1 MPEALDRI
9 LELRKLL
16 EQYNREYYINDN
28 PSVPDS
34 EYDRLM
40 VELKNLEKAN
50 PQYDDPNSPTN
61 RVGGS
66 VSTGFNKIVHA
77 RSMLSLA
84 DVFSYEEL
92 ADFCRKVEDEVGK
105 TQYCVELKIDGL
117 AMSVIY
123 RNGRFIQAVT
133 RGDGVTGE
141 DVTNNV
147 RTVRSL
153 PMSIDFTGELDIRG
167 EIYMPRKSFRAL
179 NAQREKEGQDLFA
192 NPRNAAAGSIRQLD
206 SAIAASRGLDG
217 FWYHVPQADQWVS
230 KHSEALKMIE
240 DLGFKVNPLRRICN
254 NIDEIW
260 AFISEMAE
268 KRDSL
273 EYDIDGMVIKVDDLA
288 AQRQLGFTAKY
299 PKWAIAY
306 KFPAE
311 EVITTVEDIFCT
323 VGRTGRVTPNARF
336 VPVEIAQTTVEFAS
350 LHNEDYIKAKD
361 IRVSDSVIVHKAGD
375 IIPEVVR
382 VVIDRRRADSVP
394 YVFPKYCPVCGMP
407 LHRFEG
413 ESDNYCLNVECE
425 ARVVES
431 IAHFCSRDAMNIEG
445 LGTKKVEQLHNA
457 GLLKRIE
464 DIYNLRFER
473 ERLMQL
479 EKIGTKTFENLVNA
493 IEKSKSA
500 GLDKLLFGLGI
511 RQVGSKTAQQL
522 AERYGSIDALAAAS
536 QQELGD
542 INDIGPIIADS
553 IVSYFADQQNQQ
565 LIEALKNSGVNM
577 TYQIKQSYTSIFT
590 GKTVVLTG
598 TLNSMGRSEAGEL
611 LRQLGAKVTSSVS
624 KATDYVIF
632 GEGAGSKYDNALR
645 LGVELMDEESFLSQ
659 LQKAGM
665 TPEKG
670 E

>member
-1 MPEALDRI
+1 MPDALERI

-61 RVGGS
+61 RVGGTVAS
-66 VSTGFNKIVHA
+66 GFEKIVHA

-92 ADFCRKVEDEVGK
+92 ADFCRKAEEEVGK
-105 TQYCVELKIDGL
+105 TDYCVELKIDGL

-123 RNGRFIQAVT
+123 RNGRFVQAVT
-133 RGDGVTGE
+133 RGDGVVGE

-153 PMSIDFTGELDIRG
+153 PMSIDFMEELDIRG
-167 EIYMPRKSFRAL
+167 EIYMPRKSFRTL
-179 NAQREKEGQDLFA
+179 NAQREREGQDVFA

-217 FWYHVPQADQWVS
+217 FWYHVPEAEKWVG
-230 KHSEALKMIE
+230 KHTEALEMIE
-240 DLGFKVNPLRRICN
+240 RLGFKVNPLRRICHD
-254 NIDEIW
+254 IDEIW
-260 AFISEMAE
+260 AFISEIAE
-268 KRDSL
+268 KRESL
-273 EYDIDGMVIKVDDLA
+273 EYDIDGMVIKVNDLA
-288 AQRQLGFTAKY
+288 AQRRLGYTAKY

-311 EVITTVEDIFCT
+311 EAVTTVEDIFCT

-336 VPVEIAQTTVEFAS
+336 VPVEIAQTTVEYAS

-361 IRVSDSVIVHKAGD
+361 IRVSDAVVVHKAGD
-375 IIPEVVR
+375 IIPEVVK
-382 VVIDRRRADSVP
+382 VVLDRRKSSSVP
-394 YVFPKYCPVCGMP
+394 YIFPKTCPVCGMP
-407 LHRFEG
+407 LHRFED
-413 ESDNYCLNVECE
+413 ESDNYCLNVECP

-445 LGTKKVEQLHNA
+445 LGGKRVELLHGA
-457 GLLKRIE
+457 GLLDRIE
-464 DIYNLRFER
+464 DIYNLKFEG
-473 ERLMQL
+473 ERMMQL
-479 EKIGTKTFENLVNA
+479 EKMGTKTFENLVNA
-493 IEKSKSA
+493 IEKSKTS

-511 RQVGSKTAQQL
+511 RHIGSKTAQQL
-522 AERYGSIDALAAAS
+522 AERYGSLDNLASAS
-536 QQELGD
+536 FEELSN
-542 INDIGPIIADS
+542 IRDIGEVIADS
-553 IVSYFADQQNQQ
+553 IVSYFADEQNRK
-565 LIEALKNSGVNM
+565 LIEALRNSGVSM
-577 TYQIKQSYTSIFT
+577 TYQTKESLASVFT

-598 TLNSMGRSEAGEL
+598 TLSSMGRSEASEL
-611 LRQLGAKVTSSVS
+611 LHQLGANVTGSVS
-624 KATDYVIF
+624 KSTDIVIF
-632 GEGAGSKYDNALR
+632 GEGAGSKYDKALQ
-645 LGVELMDEESFLSQ
+645 LGIQLMDEESFISQ
-659 LQKAGM
+659 LQKAGLA
-665 TPEKG
+665 
-670 E
+670 

>member
-1 MPEALDRI
+1 MPEILDRI
-9 LELRKLL
+9 LYLRKLL

-40 VELKNLEKAN
+40 SELKKLESDN
-50 PQYDDPNSPTN
+50 PQYDDPNSPTR

-66 VSTGFNKIVHA
+66 VATGFNKIVHA
-77 RSMLSLA
+77 RSMLSLD

-92 ADFCRKVEDEVGK
+92 ADFCSKVEAEVGK
-105 TQYCVELKIDGL
+105 TRYCVELKIDGL

-123 RNGRFIQAVT
+123 RNGRFVQAVT
-133 RGDGVTGE
+133 RGDGVVGE
-141 DVTNNV
+141 DVTANV

-153 PMSIDFTGELDIRG
+153 PMSIDFMEELDIRG
-167 EIYMPRKSFRAL
+167 EVYMPRKAFRRL
-179 NAQREKEGQDLFA
+179 NEQREAQGLEVFA
-192 NPRNAAAGSIRQLD
+192 NPRNAAAGSVRQLD
-206 SAIAASRGLDG
+206 SAVAASRGLDG

-240 DLGFKVNPLRRICN
+240 DLGFKVNPLRRICHD
-254 NIDEIW
+254 IEEIW
-260 AFISEMAE
+260 QFVQEIAE

-311 EVITTVEDIFCT
+311 EVLTTVEDIFCT

-336 VPVEIAQTTVEFAS
+336 QPIEIAQSTVEFAS
-350 LHNEDYIKAKD
+350 LHNEDYIKSKD
-361 IRVSDSVIVHKAGD
+361 IRVGDSVIVHKAGD

-382 VVIDRRRADSVP
+382 VVLDRRRADSVP
-394 YVFPKYCPVCGMP
+394 YIFPELCPVCSMP

-413 ESDNYCLNVECE
+413 EADTYCLNAECP
-425 ARVVES
+425 ARITES

-445 LGTKKVEQLHNA
+445 LGSKRVEMFHEA
-457 GLLKRIE
+457 GLLNRIE
-464 DIYNLRFER
+464 DIYNLRFEG
-473 ERLMQL
+473 
-479 EKIGTKTFENLVNA
+479 EKVMALDKMGAKSFDNLIGA
-493 IEKSKSA
+493 IEKSKQS

-511 RQVGSKTAQQL
+511 RHIGSKAAQIL
-522 AERYGSIDALAAAS
+522 ANRYGSLDELAKAS
-536 QQELGD
+536 VEELSG
-542 INDIGPIIADS
+542 INDVGSVMADS
-553 IVSYFADQQNQQ
+553 IVSYFEDEQNRK
-565 LIEALKNSGVNM
+565 LIAALKAAGVSM
-577 TYQIKQSYTSIFT
+577 SYQQKQSYESVFS

-598 TLNSMGRSEAGEL
+598 TLSFMGRSEATAL
-611 LRQLGAKVTSSVS
+611 LQQLQANVTGSVS
-624 KATDYVIF
+624 KSTDIVIY
-632 GEGAGSKYDNALR
+632 GENAGSKYDKALS
-645 LGVELMDEESFLSQ
+645 LGVQLMDEESFASELK
-659 LQKAGM
+659 KAGLL
-665 TPEKG
+665 E